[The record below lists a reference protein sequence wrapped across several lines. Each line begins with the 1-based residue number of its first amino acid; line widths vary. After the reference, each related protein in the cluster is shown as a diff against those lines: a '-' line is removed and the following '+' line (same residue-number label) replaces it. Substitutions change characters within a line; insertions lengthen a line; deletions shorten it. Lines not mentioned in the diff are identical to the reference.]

1 MSLVFRPRTTSLRP
15 DDGEFTCKTWRINS
29 SCPVASPGRIDR
41 YPGPR
46 KESERVGAQ
55 AKPAKPCGSAW
66 PGLGISHARLPPPL
80 TTTMSPSRGLPRL
93 LPALNRAL
101 SSFPTLA
108 ASQTPL
114 QVYISTSHSPFLNL
128 SIEHYLFQTTPE
140 KSTVLFLYTN
150 GPSIII
156 GRNQNPWVE
165 VSLPLLHTSPSRI
178 SLVRR
183 RSGGGTVFHDLGNVN
198 YSVCM
203 PSARFNRDVHA
214 EMVVRALHGLGV
226 GAATVNARHDI
237 VLLPAGT
244 SAAGTKM
251 LQTPEGTRKVS
262 GSAFKLARLRSY
274 HHGTMLLDSRLEDVR
289 SYLRSPA
296 RGWLKARGVDSVRSP
311 VANVGVEREAF
322 VDAVVKEFEKMYSGG
337 EGGEMGALDKAIDI
351 QDKPGIGVCY
361 VGEEALEVAQIG
373 EGVEELQVRV
383 SLQSY
388 YYSDS

>member
-1 MSLVFRPRTTSLRP
+1 MRLRQARVRDLPRPT
-15 DDGEFTCKTWRINS
+15 
-29 SCPVASPGRIDR
+29 
-41 YPGPR
+41 
-46 KESERVGAQ
+46 
-55 AKPAKPCGSAW
+55 
-66 PGLGISHARLPPPL
+66 PPPL

-93 LPALNRAL
+93 LPALSRAL
-101 SSFPTLA
+101 STFPTLA

-128 SIEHYLFQTTPE
+128 SIEHYLFQTTTE

-150 GPSIII
+150 GPSIVI

-165 VSLPLLHTSPSRI
+165 VNLPLLHTSPSRI

-203 PSARFNRDVHA
+203 PSARFDRDVHA

-244 SAAGTKM
+244 IAAGTKM
-251 LQTPEGTRKVS
+251 LKTPEGTRKVS

-311 VANVGVEREAF
+311 VANVGVGREAF
-322 VDAVVKEFEKMYSGG
+322 VDAVVKEFGKMYLGG
-337 EGGEMGALDKAIDI
+337 GRETIAVDKAIDI
-351 QDKPGIGVCY
+351 QDRPGIGVCY
-361 VGEEALEVAQIG
+361 VGEEALEVAQIR
-373 EGVEELQVRV
+373 EGVEELQVRD

-388 YYSDS
+388 HSDS